1 MSSKPW
7 LAEMNRRRAKHGMAR
22 SSTYHAWSA
31 MRQRCLCETHPHFKD
46 YGGRGIGICARWSD
60 FANFLTDMGEK
71 PKGCS
76 LDRIN
81 NNGDYC
87 PENCRWTSQK
97 VQCRNRRSNKFVEF
111 NGESLPIAEWAE
123 RTGIE
128 RKTLEQRLRVWPVSR
143 ALTEPYI
150 KRKAA

>member
-1 MSSKPW
+1 MLSKPW

-31 MRQRCLCETHPHFKD
+31 MRQRCLCDTHPHFKD

-60 FANFLTDMGEK
+60 FANFLADK
-71 PKGCS
+71 
-76 LDRIN
+76 
-81 NNGDYC
+81 
-87 PENCRWTSQK
+87 
-97 VQCRNRRSNKFVEF
+97 
-111 NGESLPIAEWAE
+111 
-123 RTGIE
+123 